1 MKIYKYAICFL
12 FLISCNSKNTNN
24 FLILKE
30 AFVDWYNKNHLT
42 NNYNYDVSYFSL
54 INNLSSMNYYE
65 DISRFKLELSQI
77 NKNEL
82 NSYSK
87 IDYEIMLSTISRI
100 NLSNSSL
107 KNKNNS
113 LNDVVLN
120 IYNSFI

>member
-1 MKIYKYAICFL
+1 MKIYKYVICLL

-42 NNYNYDVSYFSL
+42 NNYNYDVSYFYL

-87 IDYEIMLSTISRI
+87 IDYDIMLSTIRRI
-100 NLSNSSL
+100 NLSKSSI
-107 KNKNNS
+107 KK
-113 LNDVVLN
+113 
-120 IYNSFI
+120 